1 MSAVYSGGLVYEYS
15 QEDSN
20 YGLVDIKNGQVSE
33 RPDFATLKGAF
44 AKTPIP
50 SGDGG
55 YKSSGSA
62 SQCPTKSS
70 TWNVTM
76 SADQLPAY
84 PSDAKELLQK
94 GAGTGPGLQGGGSQ
108 DAGSATPSYAG
119 AADGAV
125 TTGGT
130 TAGSATPSKGAAASF
145 RPNFSMA
152 PFACGAV
159 LLVGSLLGGALVL

>member
-1 MSAVYSGGLVYEYS
+1 MNAVYSGGLVYEYS

-20 YGLVDIKNGQVSE
+20 YGLVDIKDGKVSE
-33 RPDFATLKGAF
+33 RPDFGTLKSAF

-130 TAGSATPSKGAAASF
+130 TAGSATPSKGAAVSF

-159 LLVGSLLGGALVL
+159 IFIGSLLGGALVL